1 MRTTLDLPD
10 PLFRTL
16 KARAALEG
24 VPMKRVLQRLVE
36 AGLAGPAPA
45 ATTASRPAFPSI
57 STGGA
62 VIGPF
67 SNAAL
72 FELLADEDLEPREA

>member
-10 PLFRTL
+10 TLFRTL

-36 AGLAGPAPA
+36 AGLAAPAPEPLA
-45 ATTASRPAFPSI
+45 ARRPAFPSI
-57 STGGA
+57 STGGP
-62 VIGPF
+62 VIGPY

-72 FELLADEDLEPREA
+72 FELLAEVELEPRDA

>member
-10 PLFRTL
+10 TLFRTL

-36 AGLAGPAPA
+36 AGLAGPTPA
-45 ATTASRPAFPSI
+45 ALAASRTAFPSI
-57 STGGA
+57 STGGP
-62 VIGPF
+62 VIGPY

-72 FELLADEDLEPREA
+72 FELLADVDLKPRQS

>member
-24 VPMKRVLQRLVE
+24 VPMKQVLRRLVE
-36 AGLAGPAPA
+36 AGLAEATSPMPA
-45 ATTASRPAFPSI
+45 AGRSPFPSI
-57 STGGA
+57 STG
-62 VIGPF
+62 VHLKGPF

-72 FELLADEDLEPREA
+72 SELLADEDLEARRL